1 MDGRPQLAWRRPSKP
16 VLGLM
21 GALFFIW
28 LTFALA
34 LNWGG
39 GGEAIFRFL
48 QGDSAAVLR
57 GEVWRLAT
65 AALLH
70 TPVGPGAVTHI
81 LFALLM
87 IYFFV
92 PALEEQWGFK
102 RLFVFLG
109 MASVFAYAV
118 ESLLFLVMPTVA
130 AANWFGAMIFA
141 DAAVVAWALS
151 NRDRVVNLFFVL
163 PIKPMMMV
171 GFMVALHVLQLIT
184 RQANPEGVFAPFAA
198 MGAGYLFGGD
208 SSPMRRA
215 YLKWKLA
222 RLQREVSDL
231 TKKSNKKKK
240 PKPSHL
246 RVIDGGADD
255 DDDKPMLH

>member
-21 GALFFIW
+21 AGLFFIW

-39 GGEAIFRFL
+39 GGEVIFRLL
-48 QGDSAAVLR
+48 QGDSVGVLH
-57 GEVWRLAT
+57 GEIWRLAT
-65 AALLH
+65 APLLH

-92 PALEEQWGFK
+92 PALEEQWGAK
-102 RLFVFLG
+102 RLFLFLAG
-109 MASVFAYAV
+109 SSVFAYAV
-118 ESLLFLVMPTVA
+118 ESLLYLVMPTVA
-130 AANWFGAMIFA
+130 ARHWFGAMIFA

-151 NRDRVVNLFFVL
+151 NRDRIVNLFFVL

-198 MGAGYLFGGD
+198 MGAGFLFGGD
-208 SSPMRRA
+208 SSPVRRA

-222 RLQREVSDL
+222 RLQREVADL
-231 TKKSNKKKK
+231 TKSSHKKKRK
-240 PKPSHL
+240 RPNHL
-246 RVIDGGADD
+246 RVIDGGAE
-255 DDDKPMLH
+255 DDDKPVLH

>member
-1 MDGRPQLAWRRPSKP
+1 MDRRVQMAWRRPSKP

-21 GALFFIW
+21 AVLFFIW
-28 LTFALA
+28 LTFAIA

-39 GGEAIFRFL
+39 GGEAIFRLL
-48 QGDSAAVLR
+48 QGNSAAVLH
-57 GEVWRLAT
+57 GQVWRLIT
-65 AALLH
+65 APLLH

-92 PALEEQWGFK
+92 PALEEEWGAK
-102 RLFVFLG
+102 RLFLFLAG
-109 MASVFAYAV
+109 SSVFAYAV
-118 ESLLFLVMPTVA
+118 ESLMFLVLPTVA
-130 AANWFGAMIFA
+130 APIWYGSMIFA

-171 GFMVALHVLQLIT
+171 GFMAIFNVLQLIT

-198 MGAGYLFGGD
+198 MGAGFLFGGD
-208 SSPMRRA
+208 SSPLRRA

-222 RLQREVSDL
+222 RLQREVADL
-231 TKKSNKKKK
+231 TKNSNKKKRRK
-240 PKPSHL
+240 ASHL

-255 DDDKPMLH
+255 DDEPMLH